1 MSAYIDKVIKK
12 ISYKLYTMN
21 IMRRFISERTA
32 LLIYKVMIMPHYDY
46 VDFVIDSA
54 TTEKTTRL
62 ERLHKHAIRTI
73 EYAIN
78 QENRRS
84 LDELY
89 DKYNLTSLYQRRVE
103 HLLLFMYKISKNITK
118 NIETQR
124 PKIELRRV
132 KFKYNFTN
140 IAKVQNSPYYRGEFL
155 WNQLPD
161 ELQSLA
167 EISTF
172 KKRVCELIK
181 ADMVVFNRKGNIN
194 R

>member
-1 MSAYIDKVIKK
+1 
-12 ISYKLYTMN
+12 
-21 IMRRFISERTA
+21 
-32 LLIYKVMIMPHYDY
+32 
-46 VDFVIDSA
+46 
-54 TTEKTTRL
+54 
-62 ERLHKHAIRTI
+62 
-73 EYAIN
+73 
-78 QENRRS
+78 
-84 LDELY
+84 
-89 DKYNLTSLYQRRVE
+89 
-103 HLLLFMYKISKNITK
+103 MYKISKNITK

-124 PKIELRRV
+124 PKIELRSRNKV

-161 ELQSLA
+161 QLQSLA

-172 KKRVCELIK
+172 KKRVRELIK